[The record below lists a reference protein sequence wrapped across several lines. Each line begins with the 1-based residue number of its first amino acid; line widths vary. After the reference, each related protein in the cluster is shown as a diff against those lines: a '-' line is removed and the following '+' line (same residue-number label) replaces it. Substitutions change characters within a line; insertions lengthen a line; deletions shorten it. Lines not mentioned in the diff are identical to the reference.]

1 MMNEKQ
7 YFNDFNVYYVSSI
20 KNKIWVYNFMKFQE
34 LSFSKA
40 WYTKDI
46 T

>member
-1 MMNEKQ
+1 
-7 YFNDFNVYYVSSI
+7 
-20 KNKIWVYNFMKFQE
+20 MKFQE

-46 T
+46 TYFFYMISIVKLIFSILKHLLDQI